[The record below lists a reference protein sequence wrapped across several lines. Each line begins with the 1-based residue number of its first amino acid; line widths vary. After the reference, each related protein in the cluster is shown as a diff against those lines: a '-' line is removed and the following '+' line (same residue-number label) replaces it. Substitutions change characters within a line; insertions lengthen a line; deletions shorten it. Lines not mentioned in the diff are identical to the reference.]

1 MAKRAGGPK
10 TEAGKLIVSKNAIK
24 TGVYSELLLLP
35 GESQNDFEA
44 LEAQFDRDFKPQD
57 AVEVNLLQDLVE
69 IAWKQ
74 YRLRKIEHAYLIQKL
89 SEPFLEQEVVGC
101 KYLSNTIIRDHL
113 SALDLTDQELSEC
126 EREVDFA
133 EKNISREIYL
143 KSDFDKIQTK
153 YPFTYKQLQ
162 IAQQSLGLFRLSDE
176 RLLNASIKDRDQ
188 SLGIGEVVSDGS
200 VIEVSFGS
208 YVLSKVIDQIET
220 ILLIRNLK
228 KEIQL
233 EISLVKN
240 ERYMRL
246 MQSETHLRAHDDL
259 RRAFSRILQEYQKHQ
274 DWKFRTHSI
283 PMTGLP
289 IYKTD

>member
-10 TEAGKLIVSKNAIK
+10 TEAGKLIISKNAVK

-89 SEPFLEQEVVGC
+89 GEPFLEHEVVGC
-101 KYLSNTIIRDHL
+101 KHLSNSIIRDHL
-113 SALDLTDQELSEC
+113 YALDLTDQQLSEY
-126 EREVDFA
+126 ERELDFA
-133 EKNISREIYL
+133 EKNISKEIYL

-153 YPFTYKQLQ
+153 YLFTYKQLQ
-162 IAQQSLGLFRLSDE
+162 IFQQSLGLFRLSDE
-176 RLLNASIKDRDQ
+176 RLLNASIKERDP
-188 SLGIGEVVSDGS
+188 SLGIDEIISDGS

-220 ILLIRNLK
+220 IFLIRNFK

-233 EISLVKN
+233 EISSVKN

-259 RRAFSRILQEYQKHQ
+259 RRAFSRILQEYRKHQ
-274 DWKFRTHSI
+274 DWKFRTQSI
-283 PMTGLP
+283 PITGLP